1 MSFVCLW
8 SPAWRTVAA
17 AQGTNTS
24 PDANPAPVANPEIA
38 STLLARAPRVA
49 TGAGGVI
56 WADAH
61 GFSTHG
67 KVELAAELLTLLAR
81 RGLSDARAGIAATP
95 VAAEL
100 AARHGGPRNAAAN
113 KVGPQA
119 AGLNIVD
126 RIFVVPIGADRTY
139 VGLFPLAALNPEP
152 RLRPLLFGIGVS
164 TCGEFAALDRESIEV
179 RLGAQ
184 AVPLWKLAR
193 ADDPRLIF
201 APAPPEAPHASL
213 EWVEYALK
221 DPMRLLFVLNNLI
234 ERVCATLSATGEGA
248 REITIEFALTSQSVH
263 VEMIRASRPTA
274 NRRTWIRLVRTRVEN
289 IRLTAAVTG
298 ITVHASRIAP
308 REAPQGD
315 LFDKGLASSQATE
328 DAVARLVE
336 DQGEVVVTPQNSAH
350 PLLDE
355 RTTWG
360 ARKPTEAVATTYAAE
375 LTRQT
380 VRLTTLPAA
389 VYERLQP
396 QPRLHLQLAPA
407 PRAIVV
413 ETTPRR
419 DHSIPLRYRDDAG
432 WHEVVNVAGPERVSG
447 RTWDSDAAYAREYF
461 RCVTKEGVLVWLF
474 RDANEN
480 RKPMRVREGPPA
492 SGRWFLHGWWD

>member
-17 AQGTNTS
+17 DQGK
-24 PDANPAPVANPEIA
+24 DANPAPVAHPEIA

-49 TGAGGVI
+49 TGEGGVI
-56 WADAH
+56 WADAR

-100 AARHGGPRNAAAN
+100 AARHGGPRNAASN
-113 KVGPQA
+113 RVGPQTA
-119 AGLNIVD
+119 APNVAD
-126 RIFVVPIGADRTY
+126 RIIVVPVGADRAY
-139 VGLFPLAALNPEP
+139 VALFPLAALNPEP

-164 TCGEFAALDRESIEV
+164 TCGEFATLDRESIEV

-221 DPMRLLFVLNNLI
+221 DPLRLLFVLNNLI
-234 ERVCATLSATGEGA
+234 DRVCATLAATGEGA
-248 REITIEFALTSQSVH
+248 REITIEFALTNKSVH

-298 ITVHASRIAP
+298 ITVHASRIAA

-336 DQGEVVVTPQNSAH
+336 DQGDVVVTPQNSAH

-355 RTTWG
+355 RTSWS
-360 ARKPTEAVATTYAAE
+360 A
-375 LTRQT
+375 QT
-380 VRLTTLPAA
+380 IRLTTLPAA
-389 VYERLQP
+389 VHERMQP

-419 DHSIPLRYRDDAG
+419 DHTIPLRYRDDAG

-447 RTWDSDAAYAREYF
+447 RTWDGDAAYAREYF
-461 RCVTKEGVLVWLF
+461 RCVTREGVLVWLY
-474 RDANEN
+474 RDANE
-480 RKPMRVREGPPA
+480 KKQPKTPPLRVREGPPA